1 MLGSHAPADRP
12 EGSGAIAFR
21 PFAQRSPELPAR
33 PASRRSYAGW
43 RSRGTAARGQG
54 SEAGLSEVMR
64 AKEVRQAAGI
74 RKGHFIFVS
83 AGGGGDGQLLMRT
96 YVRAIRL
103 LPPGADLFTL
113 MAVGVNAPSAFASE
127 LVAEASGL
135 PIRIVPY
142 VDDSAS
148 CIAAADLV
156 VCMAGYNTLAEVL
169 YLKQKALVIS
179 RSGPSAEQT
188 TRARLLVS

>member
-1 MLGSHAPADRP
+1 
-12 EGSGAIAFR
+12 
-21 PFAQRSPELPAR
+21 
-33 PASRRSYAGW
+33 
-43 RSRGTAARGQG
+43 
-54 SEAGLSEVMR
+54 
-64 AKEVRQAAGI
+64 
-74 RKGHFIFVS
+74 
-83 AGGGGDGQLLMRT
+83 
-96 YVRAIRL
+96 
-103 LPPGADLFTL
+103 

-169 YLKQKALVIS
+169 YLKKKALVIP
-179 RSGPSAEQT
+179 RSGPSAEQRMRAELFARGISSTCSIRT
-188 TRARLLVS
+188 TLLPKRSRSA